1 MGILIILTNEIKMKI
16 YLFDTLSK
24 KKKEFIPIDDQ
35 NVRIYACGPTVYN
48 FAHLGNARMAVVT
61 DLLVRVLKQKY
72 KKVTFISNITD
83 IDDKIIEAAQEQNI
97 TIGEL
102 TNKYHLI
109 YNQDMESLGVS
120 HPTFQPKATD
130 YIADMIDFIKIL
142 VDNKCAYESNG
153 NILFDTDSYKYY
165 GALSKRVMN
174 DQKTGTRIKTANYKR
189 NDNDFILWKP
199 SSKNEPGWD
208 SPWGLGRPGWHIEC
222 STMSKKCLGLP
233 FDIHCGGVD
242 LTFPHHENEIAQSC
256 SLGDGNL
263 KPESFCNYWF
273 HNGFVTFDNI
283 KMSKSLGNIKLVRD
297 LLKKYEGRVLRLC
310 LLSAHYK
317 QPLDFSENNL
327 EQFKNYLHK
336 LDNFYNVNFNKEY
349 EREKIV
355 KNIYFEEFLGSLF
368 DDINTPKALRILN
381 DQISKIRNTTLI
393 EKKIL
398 LQSIFKS
405 LKILGI
411 EKSSLNKLENDKSE
425 IMKLIKEREN
435 ARKNKNFNLA
445 DELRDKL
452 KKMHIEIEDTPDGT
466 KWYKTN

>member
-1 MGILIILTNEIKMKI
+1 MKI

-24 KKKEFIPIDDQ
+24 KKKEFIPIDNK

-83 IDDKIIEAAQEQNI
+83 IDDKIIEAAQEHNV

-120 HPTFQPKATD
+120 LPTFQPKATD
-130 YIADMIDFIKIL
+130 YISDMIDFIKIL
-142 VDNKCAYESNG
+142 IGNKCAYESDG
-153 NILFDTDSYKYY
+153 NILFDTQSYKYY

-208 SPWGLGRPGWHIEC
+208 SPWGIGRPGWHIEC
-222 STMSKKCLGLP
+222 SAMSKKCLGLP
-233 FDIHCGGVD
+233 FDIHCGGID

-256 SLGDGNL
+256 SLGNGNL

-297 LLKKYEGRVLRLC
+297 LLKKYEGRVIRLC

-317 QPLDFSENNL
+317 QPLDFSENSL
-327 EQFKNYLHK
+327 EQFKNYLQK
-336 LDNFYNVNFNKEY
+336 LDSFYNLNFSQEY
-349 EREKIV
+349 EKEKIV
-355 KNIYFEEFLGSLF
+355 DNKYFEDFLNSLF
-368 DDINTPKALRILN
+368 DDINTPKALAILN
-381 DQISKIRNTTLI
+381 DQISKVRDTTIR
-393 EKKIL
+393 EKRII

-405 LKILGI
+405 LQILGI
-411 EKSSLNKLENDKSE
+411 QKGSVNKLENDKNK
-425 IMKLIKEREN
+425 IMKLIKDREN
-435 ARKNKNFNLA
+435 ARKSKNYNLA
-445 DELRDKL
+445 DQLRDKL
-452 KKMHIEIEDTPDGT
+452 KEMQVEIEDTPDGT
-466 KWYKTN
+466 KWFKTN

>member
-1 MGILIILTNEIKMKI
+1 MKI

-24 KKKEFIPIDDQ
+24 KKKEFIPIDEK

-83 IDDKIIEAAQEQNI
+83 IDDKIIEAAQEQNV
-97 TIGEL
+97 TTGEL

-109 YNQDMESLGVS
+109 YNQDMKSLGVS
-120 HPTFQPKATD
+120 LPTFQPKATD

-142 VDNKCAYESNG
+142 VDKKCAYESDG
-153 NILFDTDSYKYY
+153 NILFDTGSYKYY
-165 GALSKRVMN
+165 GVLSKRLIN
-174 DQKTGTRIKTANYKR
+174 DQKTGTRIKKVNYKR

-208 SPWGLGRPGWHIEC
+208 SPWGIGRPGWHIEC
-222 STMSKKCLGLP
+222 SAMSKKCLGFP

-256 SLGDGNL
+256 SLGNGNL

-273 HNGFVTFDNI
+273 HNGFVTFNKI

-297 LLKKYEGRVLRLC
+297 LLKKYDGRILRLC

-327 EQFKNYLHK
+327 EQFKNYLQK
-336 LDNFYNVNFNKEY
+336 LDNFYNENFSEEY
-349 EREKIV
+349 KKEKIA
-355 KNIYFEEFLGSLF
+355 NNNYFEEFLSSLF

-381 DQISKIRNTTLI
+381 DQIFKVRKTEKK
-393 EKKIL
+393 EKKII
-398 LQSIFKS
+398 LQSIFQS
-405 LKILGI
+405 LQILGI
-411 EKSSLNKLENDKSE
+411 ENRSPNTLEDDKNE

-435 ARKNKNFNLA
+435 ARKNKNYNLA
-445 DELRDKL
+445 DQLRDKL

-466 KWYKTN
+466 KWFKTN

>member
-1 MGILIILTNEIKMKI
+1 MTH
-16 YLFDTLSK
+16 SRK
-24 KKKEFIPIDDQ
+24 KKKEFIPIDNK

-72 KKVTFISNITD
+72 KKVTFTSNITD
-83 IDDKIIEAAQEQNI
+83 IDDKIIEAAQEHNV

-120 HPTFQPKATD
+120 LPTFQPKATD
-130 YIADMIDFIKIL
+130 YISDMIDFIKIL
-142 VDNKCAYESNG
+142 IGNKCAYESDG
-153 NILFDTDSYKYY
+153 NILFDTKSYKYY

-208 SPWGLGRPGWHIEC
+208 SPWGIGRPGWHIEC
-222 STMSKKCLGLP
+222 SAMSKKCLGLP
-233 FDIHCGGVD
+233 FDIHCGGID

-256 SLGDGNL
+256 SLGNGNL

-297 LLKKYEGRVLRLC
+297 LLKKYEGRVIRLC

-317 QPLDFSENNL
+317 QPLDFSENSL
-327 EQFKNYLHK
+327 EQFKNYLQK
-336 LDNFYNVNFNKEY
+336 LDSFYNLNFSKEY
-349 EREKIV
+349 EKEKIV
-355 KNIYFEEFLGSLF
+355 DNKYFEDFLKSLF
-368 DDINTPKALRILN
+368 DDINTPKALAILN
-381 DQISKIRNTTLI
+381 DQISKVRNSTIRERRI
-393 EKKIL
+393 I

-405 LKILGI
+405 LQILGI
-411 EKSSLNKLENDKSE
+411 QKGTVNKLENDKNK
-425 IMKLIKEREN
+425 IMKLIKDREN
-435 ARKNKNFNLA
+435 ARKNKNYNLA
-445 DELRDKL
+445 DQIRDKL
-452 KKMHIEIEDTPDGT
+452 KKMQIEIEDTPDGT
-466 KWYKTN
+466 KWFKTN

>member
-1 MGILIILTNEIKMKI
+1 MKI
-16 YLFDTLSK
+16 YLSDTLSK
-24 KKKEFIPIDDQ
+24 KKKEFIPIDHK

-83 IDDKIIEAAQEQNI
+83 IDDKIIEAAKEQNV

-120 HPTFQPKATD
+120 LPTFQPKATD

-142 VDNKCAYESNG
+142 VDNKCAYESDG

-174 DQKTGTRIKTANYKR
+174 DQKTGTRVKKANYKR

-222 STMSKKCLGLP
+222 SAMSKKCLGLP

-256 SLGDGNL
+256 SLGNGNL

-317 QPLDFSENNL
+317 QPLDFSENSL
-327 EQFKNYLHK
+327 KQFKNYLHK
-336 LDNFYNVNFNKEY
+336 LDNFYNVNFSEEY

-355 KNIYFEEFLGSLF
+355 NNNYFEEFLSSLF

-381 DQISKIRNTTLI
+381 DQISKVRNTTLT
-393 EKKIL
+393 EKKII

-411 EKSSLNKLENDKSE
+411 EKSSLNKLENDKGE

-466 KWYKTN
+466 KWFKTK

>member
-1 MGILIILTNEIKMKI
+1 MKI
-16 YLFDTLSK
+16 YLSDTLSK
-24 KKKEFIPIDDQ
+24 KKKEFIPIDHK

-48 FAHLGNARMAVVT
+48 FPHFGNARMAVVT

-83 IDDKIIEAAQEQNI
+83 IDDKIIEAAKEQNV

-120 HPTFQPKATD
+120 LPTFQPKATD

-142 VDNKCAYESNG
+142 VDNKCAYESDG
-153 NILFDTDSYKYY
+153 NILFETDSYKYY

-174 DQKTGTRIKTANYKR
+174 DQKTGTRVKKANYKR

-222 STMSKKCLGLP
+222 SAMSKKCLGLP

-256 SLGDGNL
+256 SLGNGNL

-317 QPLDFSENNL
+317 QPLDFSENSL
-327 EQFKNYLHK
+327 KQFKNYLHK
-336 LDNFYNVNFNKEY
+336 LDNFYNVNFSEEY

-355 KNIYFEEFLGSLF
+355 NNNYFEEFLSSLF

-381 DQISKIRNTTLI
+381 DHISKVRNTTLT
-393 EKKIL
+393 EKKII

-411 EKSSLNKLENDKSE
+411 EKSSLNKLENDKGE

-466 KWYKTN
+466 KWFKTK

>member
-1 MGILIILTNEIKMKI
+1 M
-16 YLFDTLSK
+16 
-24 KKKEFIPIDDQ
+24 
-35 NVRIYACGPTVYN
+35 RIYACGPTVYN

-83 IDDKIIEAAQEQNI
+83 IDDKIIEAAKEQNV

-120 HPTFQPKATD
+120 LPTFQPKATD

-142 VDNKCAYESNG
+142 VDNKCAYESDG

-222 STMSKKCLGLP
+222 SAMSKKCLGLP

-256 SLGDGNL
+256 SLGNGNL

-317 QPLDFSENNL
+317 QPLDFSENSL

-336 LDNFYNVNFNKEY
+336 LDNFYNVNFSEEY

-355 KNIYFEEFLGSLF
+355 NNNYFEEFLSSLF

-381 DQISKIRNTTLI
+381 DQISKVRNTTLI
-393 EKKIL
+393 EKKII

-466 KWYKTN
+466 KWFKTN

>member
-1 MGILIILTNEIKMKI
+1 MKI

-24 KKKEFIPIDDQ
+24 KKKEFIPIDNK

-83 IDDKIIEAAQEQNI
+83 IDDKIIESAQEHNV

-120 HPTFQPKATD
+120 LPTFQPKATD
-130 YIADMIDFIKIL
+130 YISDMIDFIKIL
-142 VDNKCAYESNG
+142 IGNKCAYESDG
-153 NILFDTDSYKYY
+153 NILFDTQSYKYY

-208 SPWGLGRPGWHIEC
+208 SPWGIGRPGWHIEC
-222 STMSKKCLGLP
+222 SAMSKKCLGLP
-233 FDIHCGGVD
+233 FDIHCGGID

-256 SLGDGNL
+256 SLGNGNL

-297 LLKKYEGRVLRLC
+297 LLKKYEGRVIRLC

-317 QPLDFSENNL
+317 QPLDFSENSL
-327 EQFKNYLHK
+327 EQFKNYLQK
-336 LDNFYNVNFNKEY
+336 LDSFYNLNFSKEY
-349 EREKIV
+349 EKEKIV
-355 KNIYFEEFLGSLF
+355 DNKYFEDFLNSLF
-368 DDINTPKALRILN
+368 DDINTPKALAILN
-381 DQISKIRNTTLI
+381 DQISKVRNTTI
-393 EKKIL
+393 REKRII

-405 LKILGI
+405 LQILGI
-411 EKSSLNKLENDKSE
+411 QKGSVNKLENDKNK
-425 IMKLIKEREN
+425 IMKLIKDREN
-435 ARKNKNFNLA
+435 ARKSKNYNLA
-445 DELRDKL
+445 DQLRDKL
-452 KKMHIEIEDTPDGT
+452 KEMQVEIEDTPDGT
-466 KWYKTN
+466 KWFKTN

>member
-1 MGILIILTNEIKMKI
+1 MKI

-83 IDDKIIEAAQEQNI
+83 IDDKIIEAAKEQNI

-120 HPTFQPKATD
+120 LPTFQPKATD

-142 VDNKCAYESNG
+142 VDNKCAYESDG

-222 STMSKKCLGLP
+222 SAMSKKCLGLP

-256 SLGDGNL
+256 SLGNGNL

-336 LDNFYNVNFNKEY
+336 LDNFYNVNFNEEY

-355 KNIYFEEFLGSLF
+355 KNNYFEEFLSSLF

-381 DQISKIRNTTLI
+381 DQISKVRNTTLI
-393 EKKIL
+393 EKKII

-466 KWYKTN
+466 KWFKTN

>member
-1 MGILIILTNEIKMKI
+1 MKI
-16 YLFDTLSK
+16 YLSDTLSK

-83 IDDKIIEAAQEQNI
+83 IDDKIIEAAKEQNV

-120 HPTFQPKATD
+120 LPTFQPKATD
-130 YIADMIDFIKIL
+130 YIADMIDLIKSL
-142 VDNKCAYESNG
+142 VDNKCAYEADG

-165 GALSKRVMN
+165 GVLSKRVMS
-174 DQKTGTRIKTANYKR
+174 DQKTGTRIKKANYKR
-189 NDNDFILWKP
+189 NVNDFILWKP
-199 SSKNEPGWD
+199 STKNEPGWN
-208 SPWGLGRPGWHIEC
+208 SPWGFGRPGWHIEC
-222 STMSKKCLGLP
+222 SAMSKKCLGLP

-256 SLGDGNL
+256 SLGKGNL
-263 KPESFCNYWF
+263 KPKSFCNYWF

-297 LLKKYEGRVLRLC
+297 LLKKYNGRVLRLC

-317 QPLDFSENNL
+317 QPLDFSENSL

-336 LDNFYNVNFNKEY
+336 LDNFYNVNFSEEY
-349 EREKIV
+349 QREKVI
-355 KNIYFEEFLGSLF
+355 NNNYFEEFLSSLF
-368 DDINTPKALRILN
+368 DDINTPKSLRILN
-381 DQISKIRNTTLI
+381 DQISKVRNTTSI

-398 LQSIFKS
+398 LQSIFQS
-405 LKILGI
+405 LKVLGI
-411 EKSSLNKLENDKSE
+411 EKSPLNTIENDKSE

-435 ARKNKNFNLA
+435 ARKNKNFHLA

-452 KKMHIEIEDTPDGT
+452 NKMHIEIEDTPDGT
-466 KWYKTN
+466 KWFKTN

>member
-1 MGILIILTNEIKMKI
+1 MKI
-16 YLFDTLSK
+16 YLSDTLSK

-61 DLLVRVLKQKY
+61 DLLVKVLKQKY

-83 IDDKIIEAAQEQNI
+83 IDDKIIEASKQKNE
-97 TIGEL
+97 TISEL

-120 HPTFQPKATD
+120 LPTFQPKATD
-130 YIADMIDFIKIL
+130 YIADMIDLIKVL
-142 VDNKCAYESNG
+142 VDNKCAYESDG
-153 NILFDTDSYKYY
+153 NILFDTNSYKYY
-165 GALSKRVMN
+165 GVLSKRVMN
-174 DQKTGTRIKTANYKR
+174 DQKTGTRIKKADYKR
-189 NDNDFILWKP
+189 NVNDFILWKP
-199 SSKNEPGWD
+199 SSKNEPGWN

-222 STMSKKCLGLP
+222 SAMSKKCLGFP

-256 SLGDGNL
+256 SLGKGNL

-317 QPLDFSENNL
+317 QPLDFSENSL
-327 EQFKNYLHK
+327 EQFKNYLNR
-336 LDNFYNVNFNKEY
+336 LDNFYNAHYSEEY
-349 EREKIV
+349 EKEKIV
-355 KNIYFEEFLGSLF
+355 NNNYFEEFLSALF

-381 DQISKIRNTTLI
+381 DQISKVRNISLI
-393 EKKIL
+393 EKKII
-398 LQSIFKS
+398 LQSIFQS

-411 EKSSLNKLENDKSE
+411 EKSPLNKLENDKSE

-445 DELRDKL
+445 DELRDEL

-466 KWYKTN
+466 KWFKTN

>member
-1 MGILIILTNEIKMKI
+1 MKI
-16 YLFDTLSK
+16 YLSDTLSK

-83 IDDKIIEAAQEQNI
+83 IDDKIIKAAKEKNV

-102 TNKYHLI
+102 TKKYHLI

-120 HPTFQPKATD
+120 LPSFQPKATD
-130 YIADMIDFIKIL
+130 YIIDMIDFIKIL
-142 VDNKCAYESNG
+142 VDNKCAYESDG

-199 SSKNEPGWD
+199 SFKDEPGWD
-208 SPWGLGRPGWHIEC
+208 SPWGQGRPGWHIEC
-222 STMSKKCLGLP
+222 SAMSKKCLGLP

-256 SLGDGNL
+256 SLGKGNL

-283 KMSKSLGNIKLVRD
+283 KMSKSLGNIRLVRD

-317 QPLDFSENNL
+317 QPLDFSEKNL
-327 EQFKNYLHK
+327 EQFKNYLNK
-336 LDNFYNVNFNKEY
+336 LDNFYNVNFSEEY

-355 KNIYFEEFLGSLF
+355 NNNYFEEFLSSLF

-381 DQISKIRNTTLI
+381 DQISKVRSTKLV
-393 EKKIL
+393 EKKII

-411 EKSSLNKLENDKSE
+411 EKISLNKLENDKSD

-466 KWYKTN
+466 KWFKAK

>member
-1 MGILIILTNEIKMKI
+1 MKI
-16 YLFDTLSK
+16 YLSDTLSK
-24 KKKEFIPIDDQ
+24 KKKEFIPIDHK

-83 IDDKIIEAAQEQNI
+83 IDDKIIEAAKEQNV

-120 HPTFQPKATD
+120 LPTFQPKATD

-142 VDNKCAYESNG
+142 VDNKCAYESDG
-153 NILFDTDSYKYY
+153 NILFETDSYKYY

-174 DQKTGTRIKTANYKR
+174 DQKTGTRVKKANYKR

-222 STMSKKCLGLP
+222 SAMSKKCLGLP

-256 SLGDGNL
+256 SLGNGNL

-273 HNGFVTFDNI
+273 HNGFVTFDNT

-297 LLKKYEGRVLRLC
+297 LLTKYEGRVLRLC

-317 QPLDFSENNL
+317 QPLDFSENSL
-327 EQFKNYLHK
+327 KQFKNYLHK
-336 LDNFYNVNFNKEY
+336 LDNFYNVNFSEEY

-355 KNIYFEEFLGSLF
+355 NNNYFEEFLSSLF

-381 DQISKIRNTTLI
+381 DQISKVRNTTLT
-393 EKKIL
+393 EKKII

-411 EKSSLNKLENDKSE
+411 EKSSLNKLENDKGE

-466 KWYKTN
+466 KWFKTK

>member
-1 MGILIILTNEIKMKI
+1 MKI
-16 YLFDTLSK
+16 YLSDTLSK
-24 KKKEFIPIDDQ
+24 KKKEFIPIDHK

-48 FAHLGNARMAVVT
+48 FPHFGNARMAVVT

-83 IDDKIIEAAQEQNI
+83 IDDKIIEAAKEQNV

-120 HPTFQPKATD
+120 LPTFQPKATD

-142 VDNKCAYESNG
+142 VDNKCAYESDG

-174 DQKTGTRIKTANYKR
+174 DQKTGTRVKKANYKR

-222 STMSKKCLGLP
+222 SAMSKKCLGLP

-256 SLGDGNL
+256 SLGNGNL

-317 QPLDFSENNL
+317 QPLDFSENSL
-327 EQFKNYLHK
+327 KQFKNYLHK
-336 LDNFYNVNFNKEY
+336 LDNFYNVNFSEEY

-355 KNIYFEEFLGSLF
+355 NNNYFEEFLSSLF

-381 DQISKIRNTTLI
+381 DQISKVRNTTLT
-393 EKKIL
+393 EKKII

-411 EKSSLNKLENDKSE
+411 EKSSLNKLENDKGE

-466 KWYKTN
+466 KWFKTK

>member
-1 MGILIILTNEIKMKI
+1 MKI

-83 IDDKIIEAAQEQNI
+83 IDDKIIEAAKEQNV

-120 HPTFQPKATD
+120 LPTFQPKATD

-142 VDNKCAYESNG
+142 VDNKCAYESDG

-222 STMSKKCLGLP
+222 SAMSKKCLGLP

-256 SLGDGNL
+256 SLGKGNL

-336 LDNFYNVNFNKEY
+336 LDNFYNANFNEEY

-355 KNIYFEEFLGSLF
+355 NNNYFEEFLSSLF

-381 DQISKIRNTTLI
+381 DQISKVRNTTLI
-393 EKKIL
+393 EKKII
-398 LQSIFKS
+398 LQSIFQS

-466 KWYKTN
+466 KWFKTN

>member
-1 MGILIILTNEIKMKI
+1 M
-16 YLFDTLSK
+16 
-24 KKKEFIPIDDQ
+24 
-35 NVRIYACGPTVYN
+35 RIYACGPTVYN

-83 IDDKIIEAAQEQNI
+83 IDDKIIEAAQEHNV

-120 HPTFQPKATD
+120 LPTFQPKATD
-130 YIADMIDFIKIL
+130 YISDMIDFIKIL
-142 VDNKCAYESNG
+142 IGNKCAYESDG
-153 NILFDTDSYKYY
+153 NILFDTQSYKYY

-208 SPWGLGRPGWHIEC
+208 SPWGIGRPGWHIEC
-222 STMSKKCLGLP
+222 SAMSKKCLGLP
-233 FDIHCGGVD
+233 FDIHCGGID

-256 SLGDGNL
+256 SLGNGNL

-297 LLKKYEGRVLRLC
+297 LLKKYEGRVIRLC

-317 QPLDFSENNL
+317 QPLDFSENSL
-327 EQFKNYLHK
+327 EQFKNYLQK
-336 LDNFYNVNFNKEY
+336 LDSFYNLNFSKEY
-349 EREKIV
+349 EKEKIV
-355 KNIYFEEFLGSLF
+355 DNKYFEDFLNSLF
-368 DDINTPKALRILN
+368 DDINTPKALAILN
-381 DQISKIRNTTLI
+381 DQISKVRNTTI
-393 EKKIL
+393 REKRII
-398 LQSIFKS
+398 LQSIFRS
-405 LKILGI
+405 LQILGI
-411 EKSSLNKLENDKSE
+411 QKGSVNKLENDKNK
-425 IMKLIKEREN
+425 IMKLIKDREN
-435 ARKNKNFNLA
+435 ARKNKNYNHA
-445 DELRDKL
+445 DQLRDKL
-452 KKMHIEIEDTPDGT
+452 KEMQVEIEDTPDGT
-466 KWYKTN
+466 KWFKTN

>member
-1 MGILIILTNEIKMKI
+1 M
-16 YLFDTLSK
+16 
-24 KKKEFIPIDDQ
+24 
-35 NVRIYACGPTVYN
+35 RIYACGPTVYN

-336 LDNFYNVNFNKEY
+336 LDNFYNVNFNEEY

-355 KNIYFEEFLGSLF
+355 KNNYFEEFLSSLF

-381 DQISKIRNTTLI
+381 DQISKVRNTTLI
-393 EKKIL
+393 EKKII

-466 KWYKTN
+466 KWFKTN

>member
-1 MGILIILTNEIKMKI
+1 MKI

-83 IDDKIIEAAQEQNI
+83 IDDKIIEAAKEQNV
-97 TIGEL
+97 TISEL

-120 HPTFQPKATD
+120 LPTFQPKATD

-142 VDNKCAYESNG
+142 VDNKCAYESDG

-222 STMSKKCLGLP
+222 SAMSKKCLGLP

-256 SLGDGNL
+256 SLGNGNL

-336 LDNFYNVNFNKEY
+336 LDNFYNVNFSEEY

-355 KNIYFEEFLGSLF
+355 NNNYFEEFLSSLF

-381 DQISKIRNTTLI
+381 DQISKVRNTTLI
-393 EKKIL
+393 EKKII

-466 KWYKTN
+466 KWFKTN

>member
-1 MGILIILTNEIKMKI
+1 MKI

-24 KKKEFIPIDDQ
+24 KKREFIPIDDQ

-83 IDDKIIEAAQEQNI
+83 IDDKIIEAAKDQNV
-97 TIGEL
+97 TISEL

-109 YNQDMESLGVS
+109 YNQDMENLGVS
-120 HPTFQPKATD
+120 LPTLQPKATD
-130 YIADMIDFIKIL
+130 YIADMIDFIKTL
-142 VDNKCAYESNG
+142 VDNKCAYESDG

-174 DQKTGTRIKTANYKR
+174 DQKTGTRIKTAIIKEMIM
-189 NDNDFILWKP
+189 ILFFGNLV
-199 SSKNEPGWD
+199 SKMNLVGIHL
-208 SPWGLGRPGWHIEC
+208 GTGRPGWHIEC
-222 STMSKKCLGLP
+222 SAMSKKCLGLP

-256 SLGDGNL
+256 SLGKGNL

-283 KMSKSLGNIKLVRD
+283 KMSKSLGNIRLVRD

-317 QPLDFSENNL
+317 QPLDFSEKNL
-327 EQFKNYLHK
+327 EQFKNYLNK
-336 LDNFYNVNFNKEY
+336 LDNFYNVNFSEEY

-355 KNIYFEEFLGSLF
+355 NNNYFEEFLSSLF

-381 DQISKIRNTTLI
+381 DQISKVRSTKLV
-393 EKKIL
+393 EKKII

-411 EKSSLNKLENDKSE
+411 EKISLNKLENDKSD

-452 KKMHIEIEDTPDGT
+452 KKMHM
-466 KWYKTN
+466 K

>member
-1 MGILIILTNEIKMKI
+1 MKI

-120 HPTFQPKATD
+120 LPTFQPKATD

-142 VDNKCAYESNG
+142 VDNKCAYESDG

-222 STMSKKCLGLP
+222 SAMSKKCLGLP

-256 SLGDGNL
+256 SLGNGNL

-336 LDNFYNVNFNKEY
+336 LDNFYNVNFNEEY
-349 EREKIV
+349 EKEKIV
-355 KNIYFEEFLGSLF
+355 NNNYFEEFLSSLF

-381 DQISKIRNTTLI
+381 DQISKVRNTTLI
-393 EKKIL
+393 EKKII

-466 KWYKTN
+466 KWFKTN

>member
-1 MGILIILTNEIKMKI
+1 MIH
-16 YLFDTLSK
+16 FQK

-120 HPTFQPKATD
+120 LPTFQPKATD

-142 VDNKCAYESNG
+142 VDNKCAYESDG

-222 STMSKKCLGLP
+222 SAMSKKCLGLP

-336 LDNFYNVNFNKEY
+336 LDNFYNVNFNEEY

-355 KNIYFEEFLGSLF
+355 KNNYFEEFLSSLF

-381 DQISKIRNTTLI
+381 DQISKVRNTTLI
-393 EKKIL
+393 EKKII

-466 KWYKTN
+466 KWFKTN

>member
-1 MGILIILTNEIKMKI
+1 MKI

-83 IDDKIIEAAQEQNI
+83 IDDKIIEAAKEQNV

-120 HPTFQPKATD
+120 LPTFQPKATD

-142 VDNKCAYESNG
+142 VDNKCAYESDG

-222 STMSKKCLGLP
+222 SAMSKKCLGLP

-256 SLGDGNL
+256 SLGKGNL

-317 QPLDFSENNL
+317 QPLDFSENSL

-336 LDNFYNVNFNKEY
+336 LDNFYNVNFSEEY
-349 EREKIV
+349 EKEKIV
-355 KNIYFEEFLGSLF
+355 NNNYFEEFLSSLF

-381 DQISKIRNTTLI
+381 DQISKVRNTTLI
-393 EKKIL
+393 EKKII

-411 EKSSLNKLENDKSE
+411 EKSLFK
-425 IMKLIKEREN
+425 
-435 ARKNKNFNLA
+435 
-445 DELRDKL
+445 
-452 KKMHIEIEDTPDGT
+452 
-466 KWYKTN
+466 

>member
-1 MGILIILTNEIKMKI
+1 MKI
-16 YLFDTLSK
+16 YLSDTLSK
-24 KKKEFIPIDDQ
+24 KKKEFIPIDHK

-83 IDDKIIEAAQEQNI
+83 IDDKIIEAAKEQNV

-120 HPTFQPKATD
+120 LPTFQPKATD

-142 VDNKCAYESNG
+142 VDNKCAYESDG
-153 NILFDTDSYKYY
+153 NILFETDSYKYY

-174 DQKTGTRIKTANYKR
+174 DQKTGTRVKKANYKR

-222 STMSKKCLGLP
+222 SAMSKKCLGLP

-256 SLGDGNL
+256 SLGNGNL

-317 QPLDFSENNL
+317 QPLDFSENSL

-336 LDNFYNVNFNKEY
+336 LDNFYNVNFSEEY
-349 EREKIV
+349 EREKII
-355 KNIYFEEFLGSLF
+355 NNNYFEEFLNSLF

-381 DQISKIRNTTLI
+381 NQISKVRNTKST
-393 EKKIL
+393 EKKII
-398 LQSIFKS
+398 LQSIFNS

-411 EKSSLNKLENDKSE
+411 EKRTLNNLENDKSE
-425 IMKLIKEREN
+425 IMKLITDREN

-452 KKMHIEIEDTPDGT
+452 KKMHIEIKDTPDGT
-466 KWYKTN
+466 KWFKKN

>member
-1 MGILIILTNEIKMKI
+1 MKI

-83 IDDKIIEAAQEQNI
+83 IDDKIIEAAKEQNV

-120 HPTFQPKATD
+120 LPTFQPKATD

-142 VDNKCAYESNG
+142 VDNKCAYESDG

-222 STMSKKCLGLP
+222 SAMSKKCLGLP

-256 SLGDGNL
+256 SLGKGNL

-317 QPLDFSENNL
+317 QPLDFSENSL

-336 LDNFYNVNFNKEY
+336 LDNFYNVNFSEEY
-349 EREKIV
+349 EKEKIV
-355 KNIYFEEFLGSLF
+355 NNNYFEEFLSSLF

-381 DQISKIRNTTLI
+381 DQISKVRNTTLI
-393 EKKIL
+393 EKKII

-466 KWYKTN
+466 KWFKTN

>member
-1 MGILIILTNEIKMKI
+1 M
-16 YLFDTLSK
+16 
-24 KKKEFIPIDDQ
+24 
-35 NVRIYACGPTVYN
+35 RIYACGPTVYN

-83 IDDKIIEAAQEQNI
+83 IDDKIIEAAKEQNV

-120 HPTFQPKATD
+120 LPTFQPKATD

-142 VDNKCAYESNG
+142 VDNKCAYESDG

-222 STMSKKCLGLP
+222 SAMSKKCLGLP

-256 SLGDGNL
+256 SLGKGNL

-336 LDNFYNVNFNKEY
+336 LDNFYNVNFSEEY

-355 KNIYFEEFLGSLF
+355 NNNYFEEFLSSLF

-381 DQISKIRNTTLI
+381 DQISKVRNTTLI
-393 EKKIL
+393 EKKII

-466 KWYKTN
+466 KWFKTN

>member
-1 MGILIILTNEIKMKI
+1 MKI
-16 YLFDTLSK
+16 YLSDTLSK
-24 KKKEFIPIDDQ
+24 KKKEFIPIDHK

-48 FAHLGNARMAVVT
+48 FPHFGNARMAVVT

-83 IDDKIIEAAQEQNI
+83 IDDKIIEAAKEQNV

-120 HPTFQPKATD
+120 LPTFQPKATD

-142 VDNKCAYESNG
+142 VDNKCAYESDG

-174 DQKTGTRIKTANYKR
+174 DQKTGTRVKKANYKR

-222 STMSKKCLGLP
+222 SAMSKKCLGLP

-256 SLGDGNL
+256 SLGNGNL

-317 QPLDFSENNL
+317 QPLDFSENSL
-327 EQFKNYLHK
+327 KQFKNYLHK
-336 LDNFYNVNFNKEY
+336 LDYFYNVNFSEEY

-355 KNIYFEEFLGSLF
+355 NNNYFEEFLSSLF

-381 DQISKIRNTTLI
+381 DQISKVRNTTLT
-393 EKKIL
+393 EKKII

-411 EKSSLNKLENDKSE
+411 EKSSLNKLENDKGE

-466 KWYKTN
+466 KWFKTK

>member
-1 MGILIILTNEIKMKI
+1 MKI

-24 KKKEFIPIDDQ
+24 KKKEFIPIDNK

-83 IDDKIIEAAQEQNI
+83 IDDKIIEAAQEHNV

-120 HPTFQPKATD
+120 LPTFQPKATD
-130 YIADMIDFIKIL
+130 YISDMIDFIKIL
-142 VDNKCAYESNG
+142 IGNKCAYESDG
-153 NILFDTDSYKYY
+153 NILFDTQSYKYY

-208 SPWGLGRPGWHIEC
+208 SPWGIGRPGWHIEC
-222 STMSKKCLGLP
+222 SAMSKKCLGLP
-233 FDIHCGGVD
+233 FDIHCGGID

-256 SLGDGNL
+256 SLGNGNL

-297 LLKKYEGRVLRLC
+297 LLKKYEGRVIRLC

-317 QPLDFSENNL
+317 QPLDFSENSL
-327 EQFKNYLHK
+327 EQFKNYLQK
-336 LDNFYNVNFNKEY
+336 LDSFYNLNFSKEY
-349 EREKIV
+349 EKEKIV
-355 KNIYFEEFLGSLF
+355 DNKYFEDFLNSLF
-368 DDINTPKALRILN
+368 DDINTPKALAILN
-381 DQISKIRNTTLI
+381 DQISKVRNTTI
-393 EKKIL
+393 REKRII

-405 LKILGI
+405 LQILGI
-411 EKSSLNKLENDKSE
+411 QKGSVNKLENDKNK
-425 IMKLIKEREN
+425 IMKLIKDREN
-435 ARKNKNFNLA
+435 ARKSKNYNLA
-445 DELRDKL
+445 DQLRDKL
-452 KKMHIEIEDTPDGT
+452 KKMQVEIEDTPDGT
-466 KWYKTN
+466 KWFKTN

>member
-1 MGILIILTNEIKMKI
+1 MKI

-24 KKKEFIPIDDQ
+24 KKKEFIPIDEQ

-83 IDDKIIEAAQEQNI
+83 IDDKIIEAAKEQNVAI
-97 TIGEL
+97 SEL
-102 TNKYHLI
+102 TKKYHLI

-120 HPTFQPKATD
+120 LPTLQPKATD
-130 YIADMIDFIKIL
+130 YITDMIDFIKIL
-142 VDNKCAYESNG
+142 IDNKCAYESDG
-153 NILFDTDSYKYY
+153 NILFDTNSYKFY

-208 SPWGLGRPGWHIEC
+208 SPWGIGRPGWHIEC
-222 STMSKKCLGLP
+222 SAMSKRCLGLP

-256 SLGDGNL
+256 SLGNGNL

-297 LLKKYEGRVLRLC
+297 LLKKYDGRILRLC

-317 QPLDFSENNL
+317 QPLDFSENSL
-327 EQFKNYLHK
+327 EQFKNYLQK
-336 LDNFYNVNFNKEY
+336 VDNFYTSNYSEEY
-349 EREKIV
+349 KKEKIV
-355 KNIYFEEFLGSLF
+355 NNNYFEEFLSSLF
-368 DDINTPKALRILN
+368 DDINTPKALKILN
-381 DQISKIRNTTLI
+381 GHISKFRNATKK
-393 EKKIL
+393 EKKII
-398 LQSIFKS
+398 LQSIFHS
-405 LKILGI
+405 LHILGI
-411 EKSSLNKLENDKSE
+411 EKSSLNKFENDKNE
-425 IMKLIKEREN
+425 ILNLIKERES
-435 ARKNKNFNLA
+435 ARKNKNYNLA
-445 DELRDKL
+445 DQLRDKL

-466 KWYKTN
+466 KWFKTN

>member
-1 MGILIILTNEIKMKI
+1 MRI
-16 YLFDTLSK
+16 YLSDTLSK
-24 KKKEFIPIDDQ
+24 KKKEFIPIDHK

-48 FAHLGNARMAVVT
+48 FPHFGNARMAVVT

-83 IDDKIIEAAQEQNI
+83 IDDKIIEAAKEQNV

-120 HPTFQPKATD
+120 LPTFQPKATD

-142 VDNKCAYESNG
+142 VDNKCAYESDG
-153 NILFDTDSYKYY
+153 NILFETDSYKYY

-174 DQKTGTRIKTANYKR
+174 DQKTGTRVKKANYKR

-222 STMSKKCLGLP
+222 SAMSKKCLGLP

-256 SLGDGNL
+256 SLGNGNL

-273 HNGFVTFDNI
+273 HNGFVTFDNT

-297 LLKKYEGRVLRLC
+297 LLTKYEGRVLRLC

-317 QPLDFSENNL
+317 QPLDFSENSL

-336 LDNFYNVNFNKEY
+336 LDNFYNVNFSEEY

-355 KNIYFEEFLGSLF
+355 NNNYFEEFLSSLF

-381 DQISKIRNTTLI
+381 DQISKVRNTTLT
-393 EKKIL
+393 EKKII

-411 EKSSLNKLENDKSE
+411 EKSSLNKLENDKGE

-466 KWYKTN
+466 KWFKTK

>member
-381 DQISKIRNTTLI
+381 DQISKVRNTTLI

-466 KWYKTN
+466 KWFKTN

>member
-1 MGILIILTNEIKMKI
+1 MKI

-83 IDDKIIEAAQEQNI
+83 IDDKIIEAAKEQNV

-120 HPTFQPKATD
+120 LPTFQPKATD

-142 VDNKCAYESNG
+142 VDNKCAYESDG

-222 STMSKKCLGLP
+222 SAMSKKCLGLP

-256 SLGDGNL
+256 SLGNGNL

-336 LDNFYNVNFNKEY
+336 LDNFYNVNFNEEY
-349 EREKIV
+349 EKEKIV
-355 KNIYFEEFLGSLF
+355 NNNYFEEFLSSLF

-381 DQISKIRNTTLI
+381 DQISKVRNTTLI
-393 EKKIL
+393 EKKII
-398 LQSIFKS
+398 LQSIFQS

-466 KWYKTN
+466 KWFKTN

>member
-1 MGILIILTNEIKMKI
+1 MKI
-16 YLFDTLSK
+16 YLSDTLSK
-24 KKKEFIPIDDQ
+24 KKKEFIPIDHK

-48 FAHLGNARMAVVT
+48 FPHFGNARMAVVT

-83 IDDKIIEAAQEQNI
+83 IDDKIIEAAKEQNV

-120 HPTFQPKATD
+120 LPTFQPKATD

-142 VDNKCAYESNG
+142 VDNKCAYESDG

-174 DQKTGTRIKTANYKR
+174 DQKTGTRVKKANYKR

-222 STMSKKCLGLP
+222 SAMSKKCLGLP

-256 SLGDGNL
+256 SLGNGNL

-273 HNGFVTFDNI
+273 HNGFVTFDNT

-297 LLKKYEGRVLRLC
+297 LLTKYEGRVLRLC

-317 QPLDFSENNL
+317 QPLDFSENSL
-327 EQFKNYLHK
+327 KQFKNYLHK
-336 LDNFYNVNFNKEY
+336 LDNFYNVNFSEEY

-355 KNIYFEEFLGSLF
+355 NNNYFEEFLSSLF

-381 DQISKIRNTTLI
+381 DQISKVRNTTLT
-393 EKKIL
+393 EKKII

-411 EKSSLNKLENDKSE
+411 EKSSLNKLENDKGE

-466 KWYKTN
+466 KWFKTK

>member
-1 MGILIILTNEIKMKI
+1 MKI
-16 YLFDTLSK
+16 YLSDTLSK

-61 DLLVRVLKQKY
+61 DLLVKVLKQKY

-83 IDDKIIEAAQEQNI
+83 IDDKIIEASKEKNE
-97 TIGEL
+97 TISEL

-120 HPTFQPKATD
+120 LPTFQPKATD
-130 YIADMIDFIKIL
+130 YIADMIDLIKVL
-142 VDNKCAYESNG
+142 VDNKCAYESDG
-153 NILFDTDSYKYY
+153 NILFDTNSYKYY
-165 GALSKRVMN
+165 GVLSKRVMN
-174 DQKTGTRIKTANYKR
+174 DQKTGTRIKKADYKR
-189 NDNDFILWKP
+189 NVNDFILWKP
-199 SSKNEPGWD
+199 SSKNEPGWN

-222 STMSKKCLGLP
+222 SAMSKKCLGFP

-256 SLGDGNL
+256 SLGKGNL

-317 QPLDFSENNL
+317 QPLDFSENSL
-327 EQFKNYLHK
+327 EQFKNYLNR
-336 LDNFYNVNFNKEY
+336 LDNFYNAHYSEEY
-349 EREKIV
+349 EKEKIV
-355 KNIYFEEFLGSLF
+355 NNNYFEEFLSALF

-381 DQISKIRNTTLI
+381 DQISKVRNISLI
-393 EKKIL
+393 EKKII
-398 LQSIFKS
+398 LQSIFQS

-411 EKSSLNKLENDKSE
+411 EKSPLNKLENDKSE

-445 DELRDKL
+445 DELRDEL

-466 KWYKTN
+466 KWFKTN